1 MNSGKAG
8 GVKYLGGSGSDTLIA
23 SVPLGKMG
31 AITANFGAGAYTAQ
45 FAGTGQTIFTGA
57 INVMAAN
64 QVGQAGTLAFATA
77 TFKAVITL
85 KLGDGVDTV
94 QVADIVAGAAFK
106 LDTAGGA
113 DVVNIENG
121 GGGIPSLF
129 RGPVNILMG
138 AGADTLNIG
147 NNTALGHAEFK
158 ALAKFDGG
166 ADADTANV
174 SAANFANTYIAGQPV
189 VVNFETQN

>member
-1 MNSGKAG
+1 M
-8 GVKYLGGSGSDTLIA
+8 KYLGGSGTDTLIA
-23 SVPLGKMG
+23 SVPLGTMG
-31 AITANFGAGAYTAQ
+31 AITANFGTGAYNAQ

-57 INVMAAN
+57 INVIAAN
-64 QVGQAGTLAFATA
+64 QVGQAGSLLFATA
-77 TFKAVITL
+77 TFKAAITV

-94 QVADIVAGAAFK
+94 QAVDIVAGAAFK
-106 LDTAGGA
+106 LDTAAGA
-113 DVVNIENG
+113 DVVIVDNANS
-121 GGGIPSLF
+121 GIPTLF
-129 RGPVNILMG
+129 RGPVTILMG

-174 SAANFANTYIAGQPV
+174 SAANFANTYIVGQPV